1 MLLINSKD
9 QIEYD
14 IDYLKNEELK
24 TLDDVIHRYESS
36 NMNLF
41 YHVVSSPTCRYE
53 KKFGKNWLSVEIL
66 KMSAEER
73 FVNILKNRKKNM
85 E

>member
-41 YHVVSSPTCRYE
+41 YHVVNSPTCRYE
-53 KKFGKNWLSVEIL
+53 KKVWEKPAFCGNFKDVCG
-66 KMSAEER
+66 R
-73 FVNILKNRKKNM
+73 TVC
-85 E
+85 